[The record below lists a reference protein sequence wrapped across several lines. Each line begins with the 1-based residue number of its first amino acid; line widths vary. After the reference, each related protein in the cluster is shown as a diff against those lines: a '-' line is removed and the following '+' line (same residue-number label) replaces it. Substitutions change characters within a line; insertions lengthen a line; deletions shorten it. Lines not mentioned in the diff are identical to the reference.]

1 MVNPIVMAAL
11 STGKVTIRGIRGE
24 KFRMGRKLGI
34 GFDRLSGSR
43 RLHFFVPSENNGVL
57 SRYYG

>member
-24 KFRMGRKLGI
+24 KFRMGEEKARDST
-34 GFDRLSGSR
+34 GFRVRSMFTSLF
-43 RLHFFVPSENNGVL
+43 LAKITAF
-57 SRYYG
+57 